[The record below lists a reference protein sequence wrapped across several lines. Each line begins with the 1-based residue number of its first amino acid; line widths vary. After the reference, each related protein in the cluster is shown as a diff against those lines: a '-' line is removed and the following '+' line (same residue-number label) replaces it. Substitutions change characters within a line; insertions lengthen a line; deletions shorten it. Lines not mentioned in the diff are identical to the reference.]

1 MNLKIEKHFNT
12 SISWHVI
19 LAYVIYNNEIIV
31 KISVYTFDMHVLVN
45 KVYKKNTQSYGKYL
59 FEYSKYFD
67 LCVSLKKNCKR
78 NLFI

>member
-12 SISWHVI
+12 ISWHVI

-45 KVYKKNTQSYGKYL
+45 KVYKKKILSLVVNICLNTANILIYA
-59 FEYSKYFD
+59 F
-67 LCVSLKKNCKR
+67 LKKKK
-78 NLFI
+78 L